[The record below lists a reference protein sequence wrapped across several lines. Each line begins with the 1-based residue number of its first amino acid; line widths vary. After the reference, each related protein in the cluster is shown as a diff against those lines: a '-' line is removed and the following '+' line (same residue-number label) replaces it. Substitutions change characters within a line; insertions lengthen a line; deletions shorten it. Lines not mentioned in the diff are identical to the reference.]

1 MANWQLNKL
10 IKRVQIRRL
19 LLIVGGVFFCCV
31 MIFALMVD
39 GHSQKKPQKQESAD
53 LTGIIEESFTEAVA
67 QNALTAQQTE
77 TESLKKEI
85 SQWTKKFKTMNE
97 EHQQQLK
104 ELKEEF
110 SAQLAAVTNTKEEA
124 SQKLEQENQL
134 PNELSQ
140 VKNPE
145 FWHGANT
152 YAMNSLNQ
160 FGVATRTDAV
170 PKIHMVSFR
179 PKPKRHRAHYKHYLN
194 PKHYVPSNTSV
205 RAVVLG
211 GADADTSVNGQEK
224 DNGAMIFKFIED
236 ARLPNGQ
243 RARLHGC
250 RVSSFT
256 YGDIS
261 SERAIAA
268 LYNLS
273 CAYPGEP
280 IIDKRVTGW
289 VFYKGKVGIKG
300 NPVMKDGKV
309 MKWAGLSGVISGVTS
324 AAQYAQSMQNI
335 SPIGATSIIPSG
347 NIVPYAAYGGAS
359 KSGDMLA
366 QYYIK
371 RAEQYHPTIPIGA
384 GNEVTIVFKDGFYL
398 DPDEDKQE
406 YAKKQVHMERDLSQE
421 GIESSSSNQ
430 NNEMNF
436 SVPPE
441 VLGRIDQ
448 VNAGSRN
455 GTGEMQ

>member
-10 IKRVQIRRL
+10 VKKVQIRRL
-19 LLIVGGVFFCCV
+19 LLIGGSLIMGFFV
-31 MIFALMVD
+31 VFALMAG
-39 GHSQKKPQKQESAD
+39 GHAKKKPQAQESAD
-53 LTGIIEESFTEAVA
+53 LTGIIEESFTEEVA

-77 TESLKKEI
+77 VELLKKQLSELTRNI
-85 SQWTKKFKTMNE
+85 KKMNE
-97 EHQQQLK
+97 EHQF
-104 ELKEEF
+104 ELKTQKDEL
-110 SAQLAAVTNTKEEA
+110 SAQLASLATAKQESAERPEA
-124 SQKLEQENQL
+124 ESQL
-134 PNELSQ
+134 PSELNQ
-140 VKNPE
+140 AKNSG
-145 FWHGANT
+145 FWHSANS

-160 FGVATRTDAV
+160 LGEAVHSDAV
-170 PKIHMVSFR
+170 PKIHVVSFR
-179 PKPKRHRAHYKHYLN
+179 PKPKRHSNHYKNYLN

-205 RAVVLG
+205 KAVILG
-211 GADADTSVNGQEK
+211 GADADSSVNGQAKE
-224 DNGAMIFKFIED
+224 NGAMIFKFIED

-261 SERAIAA
+261 SERAIPS

-273 CAYPGEP
+273 CAYPGQP

-300 NPVMKDGKV
+300 TPVMKDGKV
-309 MKWAGLSGVISGVTS
+309 MKWAGLSGIISGVTS

-371 RAEQYHPTIPIGA
+371 RAEQYHPIIPIGA
-384 GNEVTIVFKDGFYL
+384 GNEVTVVFKDGFYL
-398 DPDEDKQE
+398 EPDEDKQE
-406 YAKKQVHMERDLSQE
+406 YAKKQVHEARELAQE
-421 GIESSSSNQ
+421 VVQEEHSNQ

-436 SVPPE
+436 TVPPQ
-441 VLGRIDQ
+441 VLGRIDE
-448 VNAGSRN
+448 VNAASRM
-455 GTGEMQ
+455 GAGERQ